1 MNVSIIIQVNIRIA
15 KLKSYS
21 IHSPVYTLDSSL
33 FSEAVVVVDHK
44 DLSVEVVLGILAVE
58 FMNIE
63 IYQLL
68 FSSI

>member
-21 IHSPVYTLDSSL
+21 IHSPVYTLDSSIS
-33 FSEAVVVVDHK
+33 SEAVVVVDQK
-44 DLSVEVVLGILAVE
+44 ELSVEVVFGMLAVE
-58 FMNIE
+58 SINIG

-68 FSSI
+68 FKSI

>member
-1 MNVSIIIQVNIRIA
+1 M
-15 KLKSYS
+15 
-21 IHSPVYTLDSSL
+21 YTLDSSI

-44 DLSVEVVLGILAVE
+44 ELSVEVVLGILAVE
-58 FMNIE
+58 SMNIE